1 MKAKANAVSVS
12 LSLGRRSLERGREG
26 EERWTRRTARR
37 LDKAER
43 VANVSGCVCVW
54 CAEQLQ
60 SCSQAKANWQARLK
74 VVIIWAEQL
83 SSERP
88 SLEKKKMSTQLR
100 NYYCEIIIPK
110 LLFQLHQRD
119 TEQSKDSNPSWTAAS
134 KQASF
139 IVIITCFPFPAHR
152 HSPPL
157 TATQN

>member
-1 MKAKANAVSVS
+1 M
-12 LSLGRRSLERGREG
+12 
-26 EERWTRRTARR
+26 
-37 LDKAER
+37 
-43 VANVSGCVCVW
+43 CVW

-100 NYYCEIIIPK
+100 NYYCEIIIAK

-157 TATQN
+157 RTEQLKNAHPNSGTQASNPHLEKKRKKKAAAGSG